1 MDSKTISAL
10 KWIATILNDSGIPY
24 RMGGGA
30 ATNLYGS
37 GRPVND
43 IDISMAGKEYFS
55 VILPLVKEYIVT
67 NPTHYQD
74 EKWDCVTLSLNY
86 HGQDIDITDS
96 ETLLMRSKD
105 NTHWIENKYIY
116 RKYPDVVREVDGVPV
131 SLMDPRVLLEY
142 KQELTGDHQEF
153 DRKFLEQYIQSNDL
167 KVGQL

>member
-1 MDSKTISAL
+1 
-10 KWIATILNDSGIPY
+10 
-24 RMGGGA
+24 MGGGA
-30 ATNLYGS
+30 ATHLYGS

-43 IDISMAGKEYFS
+43 IDISMEGEGHFP

-105 NTHWIENKYIY
+105 NTHWIQNKYIY
-116 RKYPDVVREVDGVPV
+116 RKYPDVVKEVDGVPV

-142 KQELTGDHQEF
+142 KQELTGDHQEY
-153 DRKFLEQYIQSNDL
+153 DRQFLERYIQSNDL
-167 KVGQL
+167 KAG